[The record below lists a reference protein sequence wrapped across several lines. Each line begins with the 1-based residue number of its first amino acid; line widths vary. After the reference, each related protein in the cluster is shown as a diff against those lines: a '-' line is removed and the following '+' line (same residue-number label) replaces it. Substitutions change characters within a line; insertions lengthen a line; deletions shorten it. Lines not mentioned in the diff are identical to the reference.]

1 MVLQR
6 NLIRDLGQSI
16 NALNSTFFST
26 ENMDAIQASII
37 KNVYTFSEE
46 KFQISRQSDQEL
58 GIVLREVY
66 RQYSEY
72 PQIDTAENIQ
82 KEVNRLNDIL
92 VEKSVVAVIKNIKAQ
107 QKYIAD
113 RDRGFQL
120 QAPPIQTGVRGNRL
134 SDPNTERNINNLGA
148 DKPHVYDE
156 NMFDHLPW

>member
-16 NALNSTFFST
+16 NALNSIFFST

-37 KNVYTFSEE
+37 KNVYNFSEE

-72 PQIDTAENIQ
+72 PQIDTVENIQ
-82 KEVNRLNDIL
+82 KEINRLNDIL
-92 VEKSVVAVIKNIKAQ
+92 VEKSVVAIIKNIKTQ
-107 QKYIAD
+107 KKYIED

-120 QAPPIQTGVRGNRL
+120 QAPPIQTAVRGSRL
-134 SDPNTERNINNLGA
+134 SDPNTERSINNLGA
-148 DKPHVYDE
+148 DKPHEYDKS
-156 NMFDHLPW
+156 MFDNLPW